1 MDGAVDEDERDD
13 GVSSVEECAG
23 GMVRR
28 RSWTAAAS
36 RRTAAAGDDDESERE
51 IEREMRNRSKS
62 QDLYREGS
70 LVPGRGY
77 ARY

>member
-1 MDGAVDEDERDD
+1 
-13 GVSSVEECAG
+13 
-23 GMVRR
+23 MVRR
-28 RSWTAAAS
+28 QSWTAVAS
-36 RRTAAAGDDDESERE
+36 RGTAVTGGTAAAGDDDERERE

-77 ARY
+77 AWY